1 MIIETNLTESFKP
14 IEVKLTIE
22 SELELK
28 CLIEMARY
36 NQSIPEMVDIGIDSV
51 KEKRVIEDFL
61 NTLRHHLTKY

>member
-1 MIIETNLTESFKP
+1 MKIETNLTESFRP

-36 NQSIPEMVDIGIDSV
+36 NETIPNLIDQGCDEG
-51 KEKRVIEDFL
+51 KIITENFL

>member
-1 MIIETNLTESFKP
+1 MKIETNLTESFKP

-28 CLIEMARY
+28 CLTEMARY

-51 KEKRVIEDFL
+51 KEKCVIEDFL
-61 NTLRHHLTKY
+61 NTLRYHLTKY